1 MRGAANPLHQKKVNP
16 NNRPTIERYGRAGID
31 VGSVTQWLEGLSE
44 LMRSI
49 NSGTAKRI
57 LMDSIAE
64 MACTLLALDK
74 SALLLA
80 DSRNERL
87 QVTGSSGLS
96 RAYIDLINGSRPIS
110 LHGQGPTYSSPS
122 AQAYLTR
129 AVVLIPIASHA
140 SEFSA

>member
-1 MRGAANPLHQKKVNP
+1 M
-16 NNRPTIERYGRAGID
+16 
-31 VGSVTQWLEGLSE
+31 GSVTQWLEGLSE